1 MPTTKPKSLDWKSHF
16 CVDCFNEFRLICTHY
31 FSTERSQCGVFS
43 YEEKVHIRLWPTE
56 YRLNFWCFMQIIR
69 LLSSLRLGIHFI
81 SFFSFLSFRC
91 YGFSL
96 LSLLLLLFSRSSGW
110 LIKKT
115 SQPRSFGY
123 RIYSN
128 VCRKKDSH
136 THTQRE
142 TWTTKSIPNRTHKY
156 IHQHKTQDNLLTEK
170 NNNNGHNSSST
181 DSVQYT
187 KWNILAIDACIF

>member
-56 YRLNFWCFMQIIR
+56 YWLNFWCFMQIIR

-91 YGFSL
+91 YGCSL
-96 LSLLLLLFSRSSGW
+96 LWLLLLFSRSSGW
-110 LIKKT
+110 LIKNEPAT
-115 SQPRSFGY
+115 LLRLSHLFERMP
-123 RIYSN
+123 
-128 VCRKKDSH
+128 KKRLSH
-136 THTQRE
+136 THTTRDLNNE
-142 TWTTKSIPNRTHKY
+142 INFKSH
-156 IHQHKTQDNLLTEK
+156 TQIYSPTQNT
-170 NNNNGHNSSST
+170 G
-181 DSVQYT
+181 
-187 KWNILAIDACIF
+187 

>member
-1 MPTTKPKSLDWKSHF
+1 MADWISIELLMFHANYSTSLFIAPRNSFH
-16 CVDCFNEFRLICTHY
+16 LI
-31 FSTERSQCGVFS
+31 
-43 YEEKVHIRLWPTE
+43 
-56 YRLNFWCFMQIIR
+56 
-69 LLSSLRLGIHFI
+69 LLV
-81 SFFSFLSFRC
+81 
-91 YGFSL
+91 SL
-96 LSLLLLLFSRSSGW
+96 LSMLWFFVAVAVVVLSFVW
-110 LIKKT
+110 LTHKKT